1 MWIKGWYLLF
11 LRGKIKKMKK
21 LLSTGYTDW
30 AFNIAML
37 VLRVGLG
44 LMMLPHGYDK
54 LVHFAQ
60 KKNTF
65 INFLGMGSTFSLS
78 LSLFAEFF
86 CAMFVIIGL
95 FTRFTV
101 FPLIVGMAVALF
113 RAHNA
118 DIFGVGEKAALYL
131 AGFIAI
137 FLLGPGKASVDGMM
151 GK

>member
-1 MWIKGWYLLF
+1 
-11 LRGKIKKMKK
+11 MKK

-30 AFNIAML
+30 AFNIAVL
-37 VLRVGLG
+37 VLRAGLG

-54 LVHFAQ
+54 LVHFAE

-65 INFLGMGSTFSLS
+65 MNFLGIGSTFSLS

-101 FPLIVGMAVALF
+101 LPLLIGMAVALF
-113 RAHNA
+113 KAHDA
-118 DIFGVGEKAALYL
+118 AIFGGGEKAALYL
-131 AGFIAI
+131 TGFIAI

>member
-1 MWIKGWYLLF
+1 
-11 LRGKIKKMKK
+11 MKK

-37 VLRVGLG
+37 VLRAGLG

-65 INFLGMGSTFSLS
+65 MNFLGLGSTFSLS

-101 FPLIVGMAVALF
+101 LPLIIGMAVALF
-113 RAHNA
+113 KAHDA
-118 DIFGVGEKAALYL
+118 AIFGAGEKSALYL

-137 FLLGPGKASVDGMM
+137 FLLGPGKASVDGVK

>member
-1 MWIKGWYLLF
+1 
-11 LRGKIKKMKK
+11 MKK

-37 VLRVGLG
+37 VLRTGLG

-65 INFLGMGSTFSLS
+65 MNFLGMGSTFSLS

-101 FPLIVGMAVALF
+101 LPLVIGMTVALF
-113 RAHNA
+113 KAHDA
-118 DIFGVGEKAALYL
+118 DIFGAGEKAALYL
-131 AGFIAI
+131 AGFTTIL
-137 FLLGPGKASVDGMM
+137 LLGPGKASVDAMM
-151 GK
+151 RK